1 MSGPGVERP
10 TVAIMAPGDMGHTV
24 GGVLVANGLRV
35 ITCLVGRSAR
45 TRGLAEKAGI
55 EPVADDAALIHEA
68 NLLLS
73 ILVPAQAFQLA
84 RRIADALERTPSSL
98 VYVDCNA
105 VAPQTARRIGELV
118 EASGASF
125 VDAGI
130 IGPPPKPGARTVIY
144 ASGANVNALSPLR
157 DHGLD
162 IREVSARPGDA
173 SALKM
178 CYAAMTKGTT
188 AVMSELAIAADRLGI
203 AGALHE
209 ELAQSQSAAAARM
222 ERAVPDMVPK
232 AHRWVGEMEEIA
244 KTFEHCGL
252 TPDIF
257 LGAAALY
264 GMVADT
270 PLGKTDQEAWRGK
283 DRSLEDVI
291 KLLAARE
298 H

>member
-1 MSGPGVERP
+1 MSDPAVERP
-10 TVAIMAPGDMGHTV
+10 TIAIMAPGDMGHTV
-24 GGVLVANGLRV
+24 GSVLAAHGLRV

-45 TRGLAEKAGI
+45 TRSLAEKAGI
-55 EPVADDAALIHEA
+55 EPVADDAALVHEA
-68 NLLLS
+68 DLLLS
-73 ILVPAQAFQLA
+73 ILVPAQAFELA
-84 RRIADALERTPSSL
+84 RRIGDALQQTPSSL

-130 IGPPPKPGARTVIY
+130 IGPPPKQGVRTVIY
-144 ASGANVNALSPLR
+144 ASGGHADALSPLR
-157 DHGLD
+157 SHGLD
-162 IREVSARPGDA
+162 IRRVSARWGDA

-188 AVMSELAIAADRLGI
+188 AVMTELAIAADRLGV

-209 ELAQSQSAAAARM
+209 ELAQSQSASADRMAR
-222 ERAVPDMVPK
+222 AIPDMVPK
-232 AHRWVGEMEEIA
+232 AHRWIGEMEEIA

-270 PLGKTDQEAWRGK
+270 PLGKTDPEAWRGK
-283 DRSLEDVI
+283 DRSS
-291 KLLAARE
+291 R
-298 H
+298 